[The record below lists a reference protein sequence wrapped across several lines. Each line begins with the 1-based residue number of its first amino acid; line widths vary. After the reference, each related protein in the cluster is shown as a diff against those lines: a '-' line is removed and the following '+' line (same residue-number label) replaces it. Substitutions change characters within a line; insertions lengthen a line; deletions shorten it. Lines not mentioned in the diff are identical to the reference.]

1 MNLGLLCSNESL
13 ELAAVIDAATVGRLP
28 ADIRIVI
35 ADRHS
40 AALTLARSAGFYGVF
55 IPRAPFHEN
64 RDAFERRLIEV
75 LAQAEVQ
82 LVVLAG
88 YEREIGPVLAEAFP
102 DQLFGQ
108 GLGPEELVARLT
120 EKIRAG
126 LFSLV
131 DNPGRD
137 PEGRP

>member
-13 ELAAVIDAATVGRLP
+13 ELAAVIDAAAAGLLP

-64 RDAFERRLIEV
+64 RDAFERRLSEV

-82 LVVLAG
+82 LVVLTG

-102 DQLFGQ
+102 DRLFGQ